1 MTLIITEKAPAK
13 INLALDTPM
22 RYIDGLPRW
31 NMVMNSIDLADYVTI
46 ETHQHQH
53 RIKVYTDSSF
63 LPNDQRNLAY
73 QAAHILKNRFHIDE
87 GVTIKIQKRIP
98 VAAGLG
104 GGSSDAAAVLRAL
117 NQGWNLGLS
126 LRELAQLSLS
136 IDSDVPY
143 CVYSQTAHVTG
154 HGEQVEV
161 LRPFPHYWAVVAK
174 PKISVS
180 TPTILRQINYEK
192 LQHLDVDS
200 LVDCIQNGRWQES
213 FAYMGNV
220 LEPVT
225 MREYPEICQLK
236 QRMEKLGADVVQ
248 MSGTGPTVFALCH
261 NESRARR
268 LHNSLCG
275 FCREVYLAML
285 L

>member
-1 MTLIITEKAPAK
+1 MIITEKAPAK

-31 NMVMNSIDLADYVTI
+31 DMVMNSVDLADYVTVV
-46 ETHQHQH
+46 TDPRHQ
-53 RIKVYTDSSF
+53 RVKVCTDSGF

-73 QAAHILKNRFHIDE
+73 QAAHILKNRFHINE
-87 GVTIKIQKRIP
+87 GVTIKIKKQIP

-104 GGSSDAAAVLRAL
+104 GGSTDAAAVLRAL
-117 NQGWNLGLS
+117 NRGWRLGLS
-126 LRELAQLSLS
+126 LGELAKLSLS

-143 CVYSQTAHVTG
+143 CVYGQTAHVTG
-154 HGEQVEV
+154 HGEKVTP
-161 LRPFPHYWAVVAK
+161 LRQFPHYWVVIAK
-174 PKISVS
+174 PGISVS
-180 TPTILRQINYEK
+180 TPTILRQINYEE
-192 LQHLDVDS
+192 LHHLDVS
-200 LVDCIQNGRWQES
+200 GLVTDIEQANWPAT
-213 FAYMGNV
+213 FTKMGNV

-225 MREYPEICQLK
+225 MKNYPEIKTLK
-236 QRMEKLGADVVQ
+236 QRMLNQGADVVQ
-248 MSGTGPTVFALCH
+248 MSGTGPTVFAICH

-275 FCREVYLAML
+275 FCHEVYLTML